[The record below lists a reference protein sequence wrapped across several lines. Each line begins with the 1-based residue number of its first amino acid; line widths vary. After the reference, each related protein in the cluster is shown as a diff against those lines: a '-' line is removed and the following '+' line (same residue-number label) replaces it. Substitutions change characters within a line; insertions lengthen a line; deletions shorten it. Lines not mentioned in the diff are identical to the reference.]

1 MSAEPGLATHDD
13 VTRIH
18 REGLQVAERVGPA
31 ICELMTE
38 LARAKGIRL
47 QEPLAGVLRRDPV
60 GRDHRY
66 AEWALS
72 RERGAFLA
80 KVELRSDEEFAHLYL
95 RALLQSRFWEREA
108 KSLGET
114 LCQAT
119 GMNVSVERAQSDGII
134 NYSESFSPEQ
144 FRTEAAQPAPA
155 AAQPTQPDFAI
166 SAVRVQTLAPFHFF
180 HLSQETTHA
189 QVVNDLAALRQK
201 LIVARDAAQVRSDG
215 GMIVR
220 TIGSAERPEL
230 LLLEVGLSVPPDT
243 TPVGE
248 AQVKALLPFR
258 CVSVLYSGARQYI
271 DKTYALLTEHM
282 QQASLTPT
290 HERREAYLYYEGD
303 DSPNNV
309 IHVMFGIK

>member
-1 MSAEPGLATHDD
+1 
-13 VTRIH
+13 
-18 REGLQVAERVGPA
+18 
-31 ICELMTE
+31 
-38 LARAKGIRL
+38 
-47 QEPLAGVLRRDPV
+47 
-60 GRDHRY
+60 
-66 AEWALS
+66 
-72 RERGAFLA
+72 
-80 KVELRSDEEFAHLYL
+80 
-95 RALLQSRFWEREA
+95 
-108 KSLGET
+108 
-114 LCQAT
+114 
-119 GMNVSVERAQSDGII
+119 
-134 NYSESFSPEQ
+134 
-144 FRTEAAQPAPA
+144 
-155 AAQPTQPDFAI
+155 
-166 SAVRVQTLAPFHFF
+166 VQTLAPFHFF

-290 HERREAYLYYEGD
+290 HERREAYLYYEAD